1 MRQFPVIF
9 NFWAAIML
17 LIAAPVFG
25 QIPHPPP
32 GFQFS
37 SDGASL
43 RIPVEVVADGL
54 VFVHAKVNGSLGW
67 FIVDNGTQGFIVD
80 RAYAKQNSF
89 ESSGSAVTRGVGS
102 DASQG
107 GIVRDVEIA
116 LPGLE
121 LTHRNLLI
129 TELKSLE
136 PAVGHEVDGIIG
148 SRLFDDFVVVL
159 DYEHQVLCVYAPKEY
174 RPSGKETVFAVRI
187 DQHGFQYI
195 DATISLAG
203 AATVRGSFLID
214 GGANYYA
221 NIYKPF
227 SEAHQIPPSTMKL
240 LSEPGTGQP
249 KEGLAD
255 RMEIGSYSIKNFPIT
270 FAQDVEG
277 LMASKDYAGLVGAE
291 FLERFTVVF
300 DNPGKRIL
308 LTPNRSY
315 QDAAE
320 YDESGLK
327 IHAEAPDFHRFI
339 VTRIVPQSPAAEAGI
354 VPGDIIE
361 SIDNRPSQEMTLTE
375 VRSILRRPKARCTVG
390 LLRGSTHVQV
400 VLQLRPLL

>member
-1 MRQFPVIF
+1 VIGRLPVLF
-9 NFWAAIML
+9 GFLAAIMV

-25 QIPHPPP
+25 QVSQPR
-32 GFQFS
+32 FQFS

-43 RIPVEVVADGL
+43 HIPVEVVADGL
-54 VFVHAKVNGSLGW
+54 IFVHAKFNGSPGW
-67 FIVDNGTQGFIVD
+67 FIVDNGTQGFVVD
-80 RAYAKQNSF
+80 RDYAKKNSLH
-89 ESSGSAVTRGVGS
+89 SSGSAVTRGVGS
-102 DASQG
+102 GASQV
-107 GIVRDVEIA
+107 GIVRDVDIA

-121 LTHRNLLI
+121 LKQRILI
-129 TELKSLE
+129 ITDLKSLE
-136 PAVGHEVDGIIG
+136 PAIGHEVDGIIG

-159 DYEHQVLCVYAPKEY
+159 DYEYQFLSVYAPKEY
-174 RPSGKETVFAVRI
+174 RPSGKETVLTVRI
-187 DQHGFQYI
+187 DQRGFQYI

-203 AATVRGSFLID
+203 AAPVRGSFLID

-227 SEAHQIPPSTMKL
+227 SDAHQIPSSSMRL
-240 LSEPGTGQP
+240 LSEPGAGQAR
-249 KEGLAD
+249 EGLAD
-255 RMEIGSYSIKNFPIT
+255 RMTIGSYSIVNFPIT
-270 FAQDVEG
+270 FAQDLEG
-277 LMASKDYAGLVGAE
+277 LMAATDYAGLVGAE

-315 QDAAE
+315 HDAAE

-339 VTRIVPQSPAAEAGI
+339 VTRIVPQSPAVEAGI
-354 VPGDIIE
+354 EPGDVIE
-361 SIDNRPSQEMTLTE
+361 SIDNRSSQELTLTQ
-375 VRSILRRPKARCTVG
+375 VRSILRRPKAQCTIG
-390 LLRGSTHVQV
+390 LLRGSTHRQV

>member
-1 MRQFPVIF
+1 MRRFPVIF
-9 NFWAAIML
+9 NFLAAIMV

-25 QIPHPPP
+25 QVPQSPP

-37 SDGASL
+37 SDGTSL
-43 RIPVEVVADGL
+43 HIPVEVVADGL
-54 VFVHAKVNGSLGW
+54 VFVQAKVNGSPGW
-67 FIVDNGTQGFIVD
+67 FIVDNGTQGFVVD
-80 RAYAKQNSF
+80 RDYAKQNSLQN
-89 ESSGSAVTRGVGS
+89 SGSAVTRGVGS
-102 DASQG
+102 DASQA
-107 GIVRDVEIA
+107 GIVRDVDIA

-129 TELKSLE
+129 TDLKSLE

-159 DYEHQVLCVYAPKEY
+159 DYKHQLLSVFAPKEY
-174 RPSGKETVFAVRI
+174 RRSGKETVFTVRI

-195 DATISLAG
+195 DAIISLPG
-203 AATVRGSFLID
+203 AAPVRGSFLID

-227 SEAHQIPPSTMKL
+227 SDAHQIPPSTMKL
-240 LSEPGTGQP
+240 VSEPGTGQP

-255 RMEIGSYSIKNFPIT
+255 RMEIGPYSIKNFPFT
-270 FAQDVEG
+270 FAQDSEG

-339 VTRIVPQSPAAEAGI
+339 VTRIVPQSPAVEAGI
-354 VPGDIIE
+354 EPGDVIE
-361 SIDNRPSQEMTLTE
+361 SIDDRSSQEMTLTE
-375 VRSILRRPKARCTVG
+375 VRSILRRPNVRRTIG
-390 LLRGSTHVQV
+390 LLRGSSHLQV